1 MVRRFNHKLEN
12 QPAPAFFVR
21 GPSPL
26 ARLAFFSA
34 LSLALMAA
42 DSRLEY
48 LSSVRQSLQELL
60 HPLQLLANA
69 PSRLYRDTSEYF
81 STHEHLLDENRQL
94 KQYALKQDV
103 ELQKLNSLEL
113 ENNNLR
119 ELLQT
124 NKSIEETSVT
134 AEIMHVGR
142 DLFTKKIIVNR
153 GATNNIV
160 AGEAVVDA
168 SGVIGQ
174 VTRIYPLSSEVTLIT
189 DKSLAIP
196 IQVERNGL
204 RAIAFGH
211 GRDNTLDL
219 PYLPTNVDIQRGDK
233 LVTSGIDGVYPA
245 GLAVATVSQIEI
257 TPDSPFARIV
267 CVPTGGVEN
276 HKQVLLVSIPHATEP
291 VETEIISPIKPDAK
305 VKSFESKPVTTKPS
319 VTRPNNIKPSEKKAN
334 SEATKPPLMPEVN
347 PLEAPLKK
355 PLINPQLNLDSKPD
369 LNIKPNNTSK
379 PHAVE

>member
-1 MVRRFNHKLEN
+1 MARRFNHNLE
-12 QPAPAFFVR
+12 QQSAPAFFVH

-34 LSLALMAA
+34 LSLALIAA

-48 LSSVRQSLQELL
+48 LNSVRQNLQVLL

-69 PSRLYRDTSEYF
+69 PSRLYRDTTEYF
-81 STHEHLLDENRQL
+81 STHEYLLNENRQL
-94 KQYALKQDV
+94 KQNALKQAV
-103 ELQKLNSLEL
+103 ELQKLSTLEL

-119 ELLQT
+119 QLLQT
-124 NKSIEETSVT
+124 NKTIIETSVA

-153 GATNNIV
+153 GATHNIV
-160 AGEAVVDA
+160 AGEAVVD
-168 SGVIGQ
+168 STGVIGQ

-219 PYLPTNVDIQRGDK
+219 PYLPANVDIQRGDK

-245 GLAVATVSQIEI
+245 GLAVATVTQIEV
-257 TPDSPFARIV
+257 TPDSPFARII

-276 HKQVLLVSIPHATEP
+276 HKQVLLVSIPHITAP
-291 VETEIISPIKPDAK
+291 VGTKIISAIKPDAK
-305 VKSFESKPVTTKPS
+305 IKKSENKT
-319 VTRPNNIKPSEKKAN
+319 I
-334 SEATKPPLMPEVN
+334 ATKPEITN
-347 PLEAPLKK
+347 PSAIIAESEKPKLAPQTK
-355 PLINPQLNLDSKPD
+355 PPVITN
-369 LNIKPNNTSK
+369 PNNTSK
-379 PHAVE
+379 PHAAE

>member
-34 LSLALMAA
+34 LSLTLMAA
-42 DSRLEY
+42 DSRLQY
-48 LSSVRQSLQELL
+48 LTSVRQTLQGLL
-60 HPLQLLANA
+60 HPLQLVANM
-69 PSRLYRDTSEYF
+69 PSRLYHDTSEYF
-81 STHEHLLDENRQL
+81 STHDHLLNENRQL

-103 ELQKLNSLEL
+103 TLQKLNTLEL
-113 ENNNLR
+113 ENINLR
-119 ELLQT
+119 KLLKT
-124 NKSIEETSVT
+124 NQSIVETSVA

-153 GATNNIV
+153 GATDQIV

-168 SGVIGQ
+168 TGVIGQ

-219 PYLPTNVDIQRGDK
+219 PYLPANVDIQRGDK

-257 TPDSPFARIV
+257 TPDSPFARII
-267 CVPTGGVEN
+267 CLPTGGVEN
-276 HKQVLLVSIPHATEP
+276 HKQVLLVSIPHTIEP
-291 VETEIISPIKPDAK
+291 VETEIIGPTKQDTKAKLSENKTESNKSSITNPTQGKSEPETTKLQLKQEVKPQTNP
-305 VKSFESKPVTTKPS
+305 ESKPLP
-319 VTRPNNIKPSEKKAN
+319 
-334 SEATKPPLMPEVN
+334 
-347 PLEAPLKK
+347 
-355 PLINPQLNLDSKPD
+355 NPQS
-369 LNIKPNNTSK
+369 NNTSK
-379 PHAVE
+379 PHASE

>member
-1 MVRRFNHKLEN
+1 
-12 QPAPAFFVR
+12 
-21 GPSPL
+21 
-26 ARLAFFSA
+26 
-34 LSLALMAA
+34 MAA
-42 DSRLEY
+42 DSRLQY
-48 LSSVRQSLQELL
+48 LTSVRQNLQGLL
-60 HPLQLLANA
+60 HPLQLMANT

-81 STHEHLLDENRQL
+81 STHEHLLNENRQL

-103 ELQKLNSLEL
+103 TLQKLNTLVL

-119 ELLQT
+119 QLLNT
-124 NKSIEETSVT
+124 NKTIVETSVA

-153 GATNNIV
+153 GATDKIV

-168 SGVIGQ
+168 TGVVGQ

-257 TPDSPFARIV
+257 TPDSPFARII

-276 HKQVLLVSIPHATEP
+276 HKQVLLVSIPHIIEP
-291 VETEIISPIKPDAK
+291 IETEVISPAKLETKAKLPESKAVSKKTSITRPDNAK
-305 VKSFESKPVTTKPS
+305 LNQKKSEPEQPKLQLIPEFKSQSNPESKPA
-319 VTRPNNIKPSEKKAN
+319 IN
-334 SEATKPPLMPEVN
+334 S
-347 PLEAPLKK
+347 
-355 PLINPQLNLDSKPD
+355 QS
-369 LNIKPNNTSK
+369 NNTSK
-379 PHAVE
+379 PHASE

>member
-1 MVRRFNHKLEN
+1 
-12 QPAPAFFVR
+12 
-21 GPSPL
+21 
-26 ARLAFFSA
+26 
-34 LSLALMAA
+34 MAT
-42 DSRLEY
+42 DSRLQY
-48 LSSVRQSLQELL
+48 LSSVRQSLQGLL
-60 HPLQLLANA
+60 HPLQLLANT
-69 PSRLYRDTSEYF
+69 PSQLYRDTSEYF
-81 STHEHLLDENRQL
+81 STHEHLLNENRQL
-94 KQYALKQDV
+94 KQYALKQDIK
-103 ELQKLNSLEL
+103 LQKLNTLEL

-124 NKSIEETSVT
+124 NKSIVETSVT

-153 GATNNIV
+153 GASNNIA

-168 SGVIGQ
+168 TGVIGQ

-219 PYLPTNVDIQRGDK
+219 PYLPINVDIQRGDK

-257 TPDSPFARIV
+257 TPDSPFARII

-276 HKQVLLVSIPHATEP
+276 HKQVLLVSIPHVAET
-291 VETEIISPIKPDAK
+291 VESEIISPIKLDAK
-305 VKSFESKPVTTKPS
+305 VKSSESKSATTKLS
-319 VTRPNNIKPSEKKAN
+319 VTKPHNLKISENKAKP
-334 SEATKPPLMPEVN
+334 ETTKPPLKPDVK
-347 PLEAPLKK
+347 PLEAPLKEPQK
-355 PLINPQLNLDSKPD
+355 NPLVNLESKPAI
-369 LNIKPNNTSK
+369 NIQPNNTSK
-379 PHAVE
+379 PHAAE

>member
-1 MVRRFNHKLEN
+1 MSRRFNHKLE
-12 QPAPAFFVR
+12 QQSAPAFFVR

-48 LSSVRQSLQELL
+48 LTTVRQNLQALL

-69 PSRLYRDTSEYF
+69 PSRLYRDTTEYF
-81 STHEHLLDENRQL
+81 STHEYLLNENQNL
-94 KQYALKQDV
+94 KKNALKQAV
-103 ELQKLNSLEL
+103 ELQKLNTLEL

-119 ELLQT
+119 QLLKT
-124 NKSIEETSVT
+124 NQSIVETSVA

-153 GATNNIV
+153 GATHNIV
-160 AGEAVVDA
+160 AGEAVVD
-168 SGVIGQ
+168 STGVIGQ

-257 TPDSPFARIV
+257 TPDSPFARII

-276 HKQVLLVSIPHATEP
+276 HKQVLLVSIPRMAEP
-291 VETEIISPIKPDAK
+291 LEAEIISAIKPDAK
-305 VKSFESKPVTTKPS
+305 TKKTESKTIAVKPVETKPEVTKPS
-319 VTRPNNIKPSEKKAN
+319 TIKAEPEKPQLIP
-334 SEATKPPLMPEVN
+334 ETKPPAIIP
-347 PLEAPLKK
+347 
-355 PLINPQLNLDSKPD
+355 
-369 LNIKPNNTSK
+369 PNNPSK
-379 PHAVE
+379 PHAAE

>member
-1 MVRRFNHKLEN
+1 MARRFNHKLEQ

-42 DSRLEY
+42 DSRLQY
-48 LSSVRQSLQELL
+48 LTSVRQSLQALL
-60 HPLQLLANA
+60 HPLQLLANT

-81 STHEHLLDENRQL
+81 STHDHLLDENRQL
-94 KQYALKQDV
+94 KQHALKQAV
-103 ELQKLNSLEL
+103 ELQKLNTLEL

-119 ELLQT
+119 QLLQT
-124 NKSIEETSVT
+124 NKSIVETSVA

-153 GATNNIV
+153 GASHNIV

-168 SGVIGQ
+168 TGVIGQ

-257 TPDSPFARIV
+257 TPDSPFARII
-267 CVPTGGVEN
+267 CMPTGGVEN
-276 HKQVLLVSIPHATEP
+276 HKQVLLVSIPRTADS
-291 VETEIISPIKPDAK
+291 VETGISSTAKPEATKPSQKKTKPDAAK
-305 VKSFESKPVTTKPS
+305 PVIKPESKPQIAQEKKPS
-319 VTRPNNIKPSEKKAN
+319 VT
-334 SEATKPPLMPEVN
+334 
-347 PLEAPLKK
+347 
-355 PLINPQLNLDSKPD
+355 
-369 LNIKPNNTSK
+369 KPNNTSK
-379 PHAVE
+379 PHAAE

>member
-1 MVRRFNHKLEN
+1 MSRRFNHKLE
-12 QPAPAFFVR
+12 QQSAPAFFVR

-48 LSSVRQSLQELL
+48 LTTVRQNLQALL

-69 PSRLYRDTSEYF
+69 PSRLYRDTTEYF
-81 STHEHLLDENRQL
+81 STHEYLLNENQNL
-94 KQYALKQDV
+94 KKNALKQAV
-103 ELQKLNSLEL
+103 ELQKLNTLEL

-119 ELLQT
+119 QLLKT
-124 NKSIEETSVT
+124 NQSIVETSVA

-153 GATNNIV
+153 GATHNIV

-168 SGVIGQ
+168 TGVIGQ

-257 TPDSPFARIV
+257 TPDSPFARII

-276 HKQVLLVSIPHATEP
+276 HKQVLLVSIPRMAEP
-291 VETEIISPIKPDAK
+291 LEAEIISAIKPDAK
-305 VKSFESKPVTTKPS
+305 TKKTESKNSAVKPVETKPE
-319 VTRPNNIKPSEKKAN
+319 VTKPAAIKAEPEKPQLIP
-334 SEATKPPLMPEVN
+334 ETKPPVITPTNN
-347 PLEAPLKK
+347 P
-355 PLINPQLNLDSKPD
+355 
-369 LNIKPNNTSK
+369 SK
-379 PHAVE
+379 PHAAE